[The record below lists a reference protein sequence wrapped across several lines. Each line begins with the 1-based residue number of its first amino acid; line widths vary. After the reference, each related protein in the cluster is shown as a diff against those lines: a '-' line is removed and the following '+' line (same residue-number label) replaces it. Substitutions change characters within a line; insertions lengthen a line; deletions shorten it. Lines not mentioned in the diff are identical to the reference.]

1 MTARPRR
8 ARPARAGA
16 HLAPIT
22 PRRTP
27 LPAGQL
33 RDAVLAH
40 LRKFPHLDFSPH
52 ELAKV
57 LNRPRSRS
65 AIAAACRRLVELG
78 EAVRT
83 QKKEQRYQAAA

>member
-1 MTARPRR
+1 VTARPRR
-8 ARPARAGA
+8 TRLTRAGA

-33 RDAVLAH
+33 RAAVLGH

-52 ELAKV
+52 ELAKA

-78 EAVRT
+78 DAVRT
-83 QKKEQRYQAAA
+83 QEREQRYQSAA